1 MNLFQKLIAV
11 WQKINIVQRALLMAI
26 ILTMGIVG
34 TLLTYWAKLPDM
46 QMLYAELGPEEAAKI
61 TDKISEKGV
70 AYELRNGGKSVYVPR
85 EKVYQLRLDL
95 AKDGLPSGD
104 QGGYSLFDNEKI
116 GVSPFVQNINLKR
129 ALQDELAKSIQMIDG
144 VMHARVHIVSGDQ
157 SLFNSSQQQTSASVV
172 LKLKAGYRLSN
183 TNIAAIANLVSGSI
197 EGLKTENV
205 TIVDSDGR
213 LLSSRSDQ
221 AVAGG
226 AGTVQDYKER
236 VEQNLSNKV
245 EQMLQ
250 AVLGP
255 GRATVRVS
263 AEVNMTSVQM
273 ITETYSPTGKVTTKE
288 EIKSTS
294 ETEPAT
300 GTEAGKTAAGGVKK
314 DDTSTTEY
322 VVGKTVEQKTS
333 VPGTV
338 TSLSVAAVVDLSP
351 AEANQ
356 AQNADQSAKI
366 MPIAEVEKLIETAL
380 GLNLKGGDS
389 LKVVE
394 AKFFRPAV
402 TADESQQPKKL
413 DFIAIARQ
421 ASLGIMALCA
431 LLVLKI
437 FTKAGKKA
445 TAETPGQLP
454 AGAEAAGMLPGMTT
468 AAEPVVVR
476 RQLAEVMRNNPDQAR
491 RLFTNWLQE
500 KNGA

>member
-1 MNLFQKLIAV
+1 
-11 WQKINIVQRALLMAI
+11 
-26 ILTMGIVG
+26 
-34 TLLTYWAKLPDM
+34 
-46 QMLYAELGPEEAAKI
+46 
-61 TDKISEKGV
+61 
-70 AYELRNGGKSVYVPR
+70 
-85 EKVYQLRLDL
+85 
-95 AKDGLPSGD
+95 
-104 QGGYSLFDNEKI
+104 LFDNEKI
-116 GVSPFVQNINLKR
+116 GISPFVQNVNLTR

-144 VMHARVHIVSGDQ
+144 VMHARVHIVSSDQ
-157 SLFNSSQQQTSASVV
+157 THFNPSQQQTSASVV
-172 LKLKAGYRLSN
+172 LKLKAGYRLNN
-183 TNIAAIANLVSGSI
+183 TNIAAIANLVSGSV
-197 EGLKTENV
+197 EGLKTESV

-213 LLSSRSDQ
+213 LLSSQSDQ
-221 AVAGG
+221 AATGS

-236 VEQNLSNKV
+236 VEQNLANKV

-263 AEVNMTSVQM
+263 AEVNMTSIQM
-273 ITETYSPTGKVTTKE
+273 ITETYSPTGKVATKE

-300 GTEAGKTAAGGVKK
+300 SGETGKAAASGVKK

-322 VVGKTVEQKTS
+322 VVGKTVEQKSS
-333 VPGTV
+333 VPGKV
-338 TSLSVAAVVDLSP
+338 TSVSVAAVVDLSP
-351 AEANQ
+351 AEVNQ
-356 AQNADQSAKI
+356 AQNAGQSAKI
-366 MPIAEVEKLIETAL
+366 MPLAEVEKLIETAL

-445 TAETPGQLP
+445 KAETPVPLP
-454 AGAEAAGMLPGMTT
+454 AGAEAAGMLPGMAT